1 MESKNVGVDDI
12 GKSLD
17 EIKVFLMGVK
27 TWEFEFFVR
36 AECVIFVGEDL
47 AVKVVVQKG
56 YDEPSVLVVS
66 DSTTVVTFGNKILER
81 FKGDLVVLIQEHFQL
96 SDRDSQVT
104 FIELI
109 RNVPPEWS
117 ILSTLLNDG
126 MEKAQRVSHFLEV
139 LWLVLVAFE
148 ELF

>member
-1 MESKNVGVDDI
+1 VESKNVGMDDI
-12 GKSLD
+12 GESLD
-17 EIKVFLMGVK
+17 EIKVFLVGVE

-36 AECVIFVGEDL
+36 AECVIFIGEDL

-56 YDEPSVLVVS
+56 NDKPSVLVIS
-66 DSTTVVTFGNKILER
+66 DSTTVVTFSDKILEC
-81 FKGDLVVLIQEHFQL
+81 FKGDLIILIQEHFEL
-96 SDRDSQVT
+96 SDRYSEVT

-117 ILSTLLNDG
+117 ILSTFLNDG
-126 MEKAQRVSHFLEV
+126 MEETQRVSHFLEI
-139 LWLVLVAFE
+139 LWLVLVTFE

>member
-12 GKSLD
+12 GESLD
-17 EIKVFLMGVK
+17 EIKVFLVGVE
-27 TWEFEFFVR
+27 TWEFEFFIR

-56 YDEPSVLVVS
+56 YDEPSVLVIS

-117 ILSTLLNDG
+117 ILSTFLNDG

>member
-17 EIKVFLMGVK
+17 EIKVFLVGVK
-27 TWEFEFFVR
+27 TWKFEFFIR

-56 YDEPSVLVVS
+56 NNEPSVLVVS
-66 DSTTVVTFGNKILER
+66 DSTTVVTFSNKILEC
-81 FKGDLVVLIQEHFQL
+81 FKGDLIVLIQEHFKL
-96 SDRDSQVT
+96 PDRDSEVT

-117 ILSTLLNDG
+117 ILSTFLNDG
-126 MEKAQRVSHFLEV
+126 MEETQRVSHFLEI
-139 LWLVLVAFE
+139 LGLVLVAFE